1 MKRGW
6 GAQREEGDIV
16 GYREREGQ
24 REWKQRKTGERH
36 RGRGGRHRD
45 KGDAH
50 GEEGD
55 RQRRKE
61 HTR

>member
-36 RGRGGRHRD
+36 RGRGR
-45 KGDAH
+45 
-50 GEEGD
+50 ET
-55 RQRRKE
+55 QR
-61 HTR
+61 